1 MSGWRDTDGRTADER
16 RARDDQAAR
25 ARFIERA
32 KNRPLSLLKPALS
45 ALFMFVLIVALLLA
59 FT

>member
-1 MSGWRDTDGRTADER
+1 MSGWRDTGGRTARER

-25 ARFIERA
+25 ARFIETA
-32 KNRPLSLLKPALS
+32 KTRPLSLVKPALS
-45 ALFMFVLIVALLLA
+45 ALFVLVLIMALLLA